1 MVHAH
6 SSPQAARPFS
16 FPQTLT
22 PSSGKQVI
30 SKGIVAS
37 ALGCARY
44 PDQGYAKG
52 STLQNCP
59 PRAPWCCQP
68 KTGTTDLGPALRCL
82 GAGGPSPLHTRL
94 QLGVEGC
101 SRGREPGTG
110 VPGDGRVSKG
120 NSTPGGSRGKTV
132 LGAFHELRLQAPK
145 GRSIDQSDSPTKHK
159 LLRISRQ

>member
-1 MVHAH
+1 MRTARHKLPDL
-6 SSPQAARPFS
+6 SPSHRPA
-16 FPQTLT
+16 T

-37 ALGCARY
+37 ALGCASY

-68 KTGTTDLGPALRCL
+68 KTGTTDARSCPEMLR
-82 GAGGPSPLHTRL
+82 GRWAQPSPHQAPAGGGGL
-94 QLGVEGC
+94 QQREGAWDWG
-101 SRGREPGTG
+101 S
-110 VPGDGRVSKG
+110 GDGGVSKG

-145 GRSIDQSDSPTKHK
+145 RCSINQSDSPTKHK